1 MTVRDTK
8 IRQSATCVINRF
20 YSYLLV
26 LFIATQVSGAAFG
39 QCSKPVFKV
48 QPVNKSGCK
57 DTEIVLQATVSG
69 ATRYQWCWSGSG
81 FPNKAVPGGHVWS
94 GSTTNRLTIKGSNDV
109 GGTYWLR
116 ATNSCGTTLSNS
128 VTVTISKPP
137 VMASNSGPV
146 CEGEPLKLIGT
157 SLAGGVFEWTGPN
170 GFKSTLKSP
179 VVSDNATPAMAGVYS
194 FKVTLGTCIV
204 ISTTTVTINLA
215 PNFRPTSNSPVCK
228 GGKLTLGGAPAGM
241 SRYSWIGPN
250 GFSSTSP
257 APTVSNNATPLMS
270 GIYRLTVYNKNGCS
284 KQMATRVSVDTNPVI
299 TAQPENV
306 TVCEGAK
313 ANFSIE
319 APGATNN
326 YQWYWSKSTLPN
338 QEVPDPAVWAGSK
351 SSKLTINTK
360 AGELSG
366 DYWVKVTNSCG
377 TVVSGKAQLK
387 LLHIDV
393 GATYSGPVCEG
404 DPLQVMAS
412 GATGTYLWTG
422 PGGFISTERSPVVSF
437 SATPAMAGVYTLTTT
452 NQQGCSKKAMV
463 TVEVKTNCVEQ
474 DMNYVASHQILKD
487 EVLDEGDLDLLPAE
501 AASLTYTYYDG
512 LGRPVQQVNKQAT
525 PAMSDMVQ
533 PFAYDKFG
541 RESVQYLPYA
551 DRKGTGR
558 YRGNAFNENHNSSD
572 QYRFY
577 TNFYDNAGDVP
588 YSTVAY
594 GKSRYEDS
602 PLNRVLE
609 QGAPGEAWQIGGAT
623 VKYDYGSNTA
633 TDKVLIWADNNS
645 GLPEVSGFYEGGEL
659 FKNITTDEENH
670 KTITFA
676 DKLGKTV
683 LKRVQAHEDGAQ
695 EQWADT
701 YFIYNDFGKLT
712 FVLPPGANDEIAKSA
727 TIDDTFLSRWAY
739 CYKYDGRKRMTE
751 KRVPGSDWVY
761 MIYDNRN
768 RLVLTQDGNQ
778 RVSNEWIFTKYDRFN
793 RPIATG
799 TYVHPEEATRLQMQN
814 YVNGRVG
821 DEEEWYEVYVG
832 ADGLHG
838 YSDQSFPKGLTEMD
852 YLTVTYYDN
861 YSFKNLEGFGPV
873 YDYDATQLDP
883 EIRALDTYTFPAT
896 AFTHVKGEVTGSKVK
911 VMDGTDTWISSATY
925 YDDRY
930 RAIQTITDNYNGS
943 IDKYSTLYNFPGW
956 VLATYTHHQKNDTT
970 SYGIKKRYTY
980 DHAGRLMQGFHELV
994 ENDESQGEVLLA
1006 ENKYNEL
1013 GKLIEKNLHVE
1024 NNAPHQSVDFR
1035 YNIRGWL
1042 KRINGAGLHNDGS
1055 EPQDFFGI
1063 EFYYE
1068 ETERNVKNTPV
1079 YNGNLSATKW
1089 SNNLGLGDLE
1099 ERGYTYTYDPMN
1111 RLKSAQHHRR
1121 LSKSW
1126 GSVSDYGLS
1135 GISYDKNGNILSLT
1149 RNGIETGA
1157 VRVIDQLSYTYEG
1170 NQLQNIND
1178 VGGWKGFK
1186 DGYLGTIEYPDY
1198 EYDANGNATQDLNN
1212 GITKITYNYLNL
1224 PETEIKKGGGYIKHI
1239 YDARGVKLA
1248 QKTFK
1253 ANDVLQSEIGFMG
1266 EFVYEDG
1273 GLKSIQHS
1281 EGQLVPDKIDGG
1293 WEYHYDI
1300 KDHLGNTRLTFTT
1313 KPKSLDFTASFESE
1327 HATDEEAYYYNLAE
1341 TRVIFNSADANGDG
1355 GNEVTRV
1362 NGTQPMGAGTALF
1375 VVAGDTLDMEVYGY
1389 YEGGSGYST
1398 QSGLS
1403 TMIAAV
1409 AGGFGGATGAGATEA
1424 QQVTYDAFDNALSG
1438 IGLIGTFNDNVPA
1451 AFLNYILFDEDMV
1464 MYKNGFV
1471 QISTAANGGH
1481 ELLALEDILVE
1492 REGLAYVWVSNESA
1506 NSNWVY
1512 FDDMNVTIHE
1522 GAVIGSED
1530 YYPLG
1535 LSYNGFKRYD
1545 PGYIGTYENG
1555 SLAKKDLGFR
1565 QYDQAIGR
1573 FHVVDPLAELQLV
1586 ESPYQYAGNN
1596 PVNNVDLLGLNIF
1609 RKIWDLL
1616 TGQKGDKKVT
1626 MNAATGKRQKRFDR
1640 HDTRRAKKPKD
1651 RTDKDQG
1658 SSSSANNENNTA
1670 SSSESSSGSG
1680 NDTASSPDKNN
1691 AKDESYTTFE
1701 PFSKREQAFEPT
1713 LLDRNTNSNLEL
1725 SHAPRFSPTPVERKG
1740 IGQTVLT
1747 RDKPTELAQWQRE
1760 ASNADDLEKLRQRL
1774 YTNQPYHQALAVE
1787 RLTLLGREHD
1797 PQAGKF
1803 KLALKARTEHSGGGS
1818 DVSVEPGATV
1828 PVKINNGGYTVD
1840 YENDG
1845 TPGVLSHLA
1854 AEYGSDG
1861 DGLELK
1867 HIDNIN
1873 ITATGSYEEQ
1883 MIFLKAAKFIKDLLN
1898 EAIEQQEIVVP
1909 SEIQGYLDAN
1919 HDIIQDEINRIKN
1932 EILTGGDL
1940 KDFVGIDQ
1948 TESDKLTNSMSKFES
1963 EPFGLD
1969 AEVMIVDE
1977 AYFDLIVD
1985 DYNLGVRSTDKDVTM
2000 VLAKKEDG
2008 TYARHLVYRDD
2019 LFVLPTEKRHDDGT
2033 VVALPHDA
2041 NVMAEFEARRDDAIQ
2056 SAIDYNSTQ
2065 VYSNTYGDVVEIIGE
2080 ITEENRSVAWTD
2092 DDGNERILIIS
2103 EIYGDG
2109 GFLATDGE
2117 VGEIFS
2123 PANGPEDA
2131 PDQLEGTTAGEDE
2144 PVLNIFE
2151 KAMLVVKASQ
2161 DLLDEVGID
2170 ETHWYEQG
2178 GATNTWG
2185 IYVPDPGAGAG
2196 NAALDELK
2204 SIPEMVA
2211 FGLSIFDK
2219 KTRQQ
2224 LIESITSIDF
2234 ETFKDMYDNKKAEYE
2249 KSAYYAGTYD
2259 AVTLIAAVLTGGKKL
2274 FDKVADVFKKTGKL
2288 GKIDWATIKGKGF
2301 DDVTARRFGED
2312 IAANDELAEA
2322 LAENADL
2329 ADGWKKLDELGDDVP
2344 DGWKKDPDYLK
2355 KLNDVV
2361 KNGPLNKHVFEGEVK
2376 PVIDPETGLQ
2386 KVAPDGTKL
2395 WNVSGAHSK
2404 EALDPNKL
2412 RIKGEITPVGDKGY
2426 YKAKVEAN
2434 VEAFT
2439 GESYSANGGWKV
2451 KSKES
2456 TFFPDSW
2463 SKDKIQAEMAHAL
2476 NNKTSLGGNKY
2487 RGTMSDGT
2495 SLTIYLD
2502 EAGNVSSAFPEL

>member
-1 MTVRDTK
+1 MTVRGTK
-8 IRQSATCVINRF
+8 TRQSATCVINRF

-137 VMASNSGPV
+137 VMASNSSPV

-452 NQQGCSKKAMV
+452 NQQGCSKKAMA

-659 FKNITTDEENH
+659 FKNMTTDEENH

-683 LKRVQAHEDGAQ
+683 LKRVQAHENGAQ

-712 FVLPPGANDEIAKSA
+712 FVLPPGANDEIAKGA

-778 RVSNEWIFTKYDRFN
+778 RVRNEWIFTKYDKFN

-814 YVNGRVG
+814 HVNGRIG
-821 DEEEWYEVYVG
+821 EEEWHEIYVG

-838 YSDQSFPKGLTEMD
+838 YSDQSFPKGLTESD

-911 VMDGTDTWISSATY
+911 VMDGTDTWINSATY

-980 DHAGRLMQGFHELV
+980 DHAGRLMQGFHELI
-994 ENDESQGEVLLA
+994 ENGESQGEVLLA

-1024 NNAPHQSVDFR
+1024 NSAPHQSVDFR

-1149 RNGIETGA
+1149 RNDEQGNLL
-1157 VRVIDQLSYTYEG
+1157 DDLSYTYDG
-1170 NQLQNIND
+1170 NQLLTVVESQSGNSLA
-1178 VGGWKGFK
+1178 GFRQGK
-1186 DGYLGTIEYPDY
+1186 NSGKHYSFDANGNLTRDENNHIEYIYYNHLNLAEYILYDDGRAQGNI
-1198 EYDANGNATQDLNN
+1198 YDANGRKVAEEMYSGNGSLLERRDFAGDFTYRFNRLEAIQHEEGQIVLNP
-1212 GITKITYNYLNL
+1212 YF
-1224 PETEIKKGGGYIKHI
+1224 GGY
-1239 YDARGVKLA
+1239 
-1248 QKTFK
+1248 
-1253 ANDVLQSEIGFMG
+1253 
-1266 EFVYEDG
+1266 
-1273 GLKSIQHS
+1273 
-1281 EGQLVPDKIDGG
+1281 
-1293 WEYHYDI
+1293 EYQYNLT
-1300 KDHLGNTRLTFTT
+1300 DHLGNTRLTFTT
-1313 KPKSLDFTASFESE
+1313 RDEVFEYL
-1327 HATDEEAYYYNLAE
+1327 ATMETENAEEEEQLFSNVPE
-1341 TRVIFNSADANGDG
+1341 TRIPFVGASNSPDKVA
-1355 GNEVTRV
+1355 RV
-1362 NGTQPMGAGTALF
+1362 NQNQPIGPAIGIKVNPGDVIALETY
-1375 VVAGDTLDMEVYGY
+1375 AY
-1389 YEGGSGYST
+1389 YEGGSGYSAAN
-1398 QSGLS
+1398 GLS
-1403 TMIAAV
+1403 TIIAAV
-1409 AGGFGGATGAGATEA
+1409 ASSYGGVNGGTEYEQAIYNTFENAFGFFNKSTSTS
-1424 QQVTYDAFDNALSG
+1424 DN
-1438 IGLIGTFNDNVPA
+1438 IPA
-1451 AFLNYILFDEDMV
+1451 AYLNYIVLDAEM
-1464 MYKNGFV
+1464 NHRQSGFV
-1471 QISTAANGGH
+1471 QVSDAANFQL
-1481 ELLALEDILVE
+1481 EKLAINNINIEE
-1492 REGLAYVWVSNESA
+1492 EGYLYVYVSNESA
-1506 NSNWVY
+1506 TDHWVY
-1512 FDDMNVTIHE
+1512 FDDLKLTHHRSK
-1522 GAVIGSED
+1522 VIKSED
-1530 YYPLG
+1530 YYPMG
-1535 LSYNGFKRYD
+1535 LSFNPYHRDYSS
-1545 PGYIGTYENG
+1545 YAG
-1555 SLAKKDLGFR
+1555 SVNTRGVAHGMKDLGFR
-1565 QYDQAIGR
+1565 RYDAVLGR
-1573 FHVVDPLAELQLV
+1573 FHNIDPLAELQLD
-1586 ESPYQYAGNN
+1586 ESPFQYAGNN
-1596 PVNNVDLLGLNIF
+1596 PVNNTDALGLIKWPGF
-1609 RKIWDLL
+1609 L
-1616 TGQKGDKKVT
+1616 TRLVGKVGAAVMSLTSGQKYTARMVNNKVIYVLQGKNYKPRRSGSRT
-1626 MNAATGKRQKRFDR
+1626 ESTSTAANKDTTG
-1640 HDTRRAKKPKD
+1640 
-1651 RTDKDQG
+1651 DQG
-1658 SSSSANNENNTA
+1658 KTPESKSSSTASTGESTEKSESSENATSFASSKDHANPWKESQKESVFGPDRPALSHNVMDVDVQVRQPRFKSSTPNPESDFADRKETGDIEKALDQLKKQGNTA
-1670 SSSESSSGSG
+1670 SGQGMKALENYKAGKTGFDYKREVSANLMMFGPDPVGAG
-1680 NDTASSPDKNN
+1680 NYLMKLWKDLGFNYPKMYVHPDKVVVEGEYIITDDAGN
-1691 AKDESYTTFE
+1691 EISTTYTVTFDNSDTE
-1701 PFSKREQAFEPT
+1701 RELF
-1713 LLDRNTNSNLEL
+1713 D
-1725 SHAPRFSPTPVERKG
+1725 K
-1740 IGQTVLT
+1740 LT
-1747 RDKPTELAQWQRE
+1747 IWAGSADYWGKSAAVTDQWRDKINYHIKDLGNATPGDEGGLVLYSYIIADVVTAPYVAAPTIYSGKHWRTDEQLAGWER
-1760 ASNADDLEKLRQRL
+1760 
-1774 YTNQPYHQALAVE
+1774 ALAVLDLVPGE
-1787 RLTLLGREHD
+1787 ALAKAGIVAIVVKIGGKVVDVAKLSAISRRAIAKAIQFGSKVLPTANEQFTLIGKSGATIGVLLKEGADDVLRVANDGWLDDAVDIASDQVSQVSSSVVVKDGLGNVVTEAVYMVKKADGTVGFVKAGDVVLDGTKHEWTNLAGKTLDWTKQSAGDIENSIVTALESSNEGWKVEGKVGDFVRQHKSVEAFGQKIKRANNSVAAELD
-1797 PQAGKF
+1797 VVTADEVIEVKKNIDLAKDKFVMVAKNGNPGQAGKLVNAVADDF
-1803 KLALKARTEHSGGGS
+1803 VNHGNKTVILYIDEVFNPTYASNKAYIEALM
-1818 DVSVEPGATV
+1818 
-1828 PVKINNGGYTVD
+1828 
-1840 YENDG
+1840 
-1845 TPGVLSHLA
+1845 
-1854 AEYGSDG
+1854 
-1861 DGLELK
+1861 
-1867 HIDNIN
+1867 
-1873 ITATGSYEEQ
+1873 EEG
-1883 MIFLKAAKFIKDLLN
+1883 I
-1898 EAIEQQEIVVP
+1898 IVVN
-1909 SEIQGYLDAN
+1909 SLEELEK
-1919 HDIIQDEINRIKN
+1919 IIN
-1932 EILTGGDL
+1932 
-1940 KDFVGIDQ
+1940 
-1948 TESDKLTNSMSKFES
+1948 
-1963 EPFGLD
+1963 
-1969 AEVMIVDE
+1969 
-1977 AYFDLIVD
+1977 
-1985 DYNLGVRSTDKDVTM
+1985 
-2000 VLAKKEDG
+2000 
-2008 TYARHLVYRDD
+2008 
-2019 LFVLPTEKRHDDGT
+2019 
-2033 VVALPHDA
+2033 
-2041 NVMAEFEARRDDAIQ
+2041 
-2056 SAIDYNSTQ
+2056 
-2065 VYSNTYGDVVEIIGE
+2065 
-2080 ITEENRSVAWTD
+2080 
-2092 DDGNERILIIS
+2092 
-2103 EIYGDG
+2103 
-2109 GFLATDGE
+2109 
-2117 VGEIFS
+2117 
-2123 PANGPEDA
+2123 
-2131 PDQLEGTTAGEDE
+2131 
-2144 PVLNIFE
+2144 
-2151 KAMLVVKASQ
+2151 
-2161 DLLDEVGID
+2161 
-2170 ETHWYEQG
+2170 
-2178 GATNTWG
+2178 
-2185 IYVPDPGAGAG
+2185 
-2196 NAALDELK
+2196 
-2204 SIPEMVA
+2204 
-2211 FGLSIFDK
+2211 
-2219 KTRQQ
+2219 
-2224 LIESITSIDF
+2224 
-2234 ETFKDMYDNKKAEYE
+2234 
-2249 KSAYYAGTYD
+2249 
-2259 AVTLIAAVLTGGKKL
+2259 
-2274 FDKVADVFKKTGKL
+2274 
-2288 GKIDWATIKGKGF
+2288 
-2301 DDVTARRFGED
+2301 
-2312 IAANDELAEA
+2312 
-2322 LAENADL
+2322 
-2329 ADGWKKLDELGDDVP
+2329 
-2344 DGWKKDPDYLK
+2344 
-2355 KLNDVV
+2355 
-2361 KNGPLNKHVFEGEVK
+2361 
-2376 PVIDPETGLQ
+2376 
-2386 KVAPDGTKL
+2386 
-2395 WNVSGAHSK
+2395 
-2404 EALDPNKL
+2404 
-2412 RIKGEITPVGDKGY
+2412 
-2426 YKAKVEAN
+2426 
-2434 VEAFT
+2434 
-2439 GESYSANGGWKV
+2439 
-2451 KSKES
+2451 
-2456 TFFPDSW
+2456 
-2463 SKDKIQAEMAHAL
+2463 
-2476 NNKTSLGGNKY
+2476 
-2487 RGTMSDGT
+2487 
-2495 SLTIYLD
+2495 
-2502 EAGNVSSAFPEL
+2502 